1 MGSLSQVSAGSQE
14 QLFLDTFFRDR
25 LFLDMHGVFLKSLT
39 VPDFVTFPLKH
50 EQINT
55 CQVEIYVK
63 EDFFV

>member
-1 MGSLSQVSAGSQE
+1 MGPLSQVS
-14 QLFLDTFFRDR
+14 
-25 LFLDMHGVFLKSLT
+25 DMQGVFLKSLT